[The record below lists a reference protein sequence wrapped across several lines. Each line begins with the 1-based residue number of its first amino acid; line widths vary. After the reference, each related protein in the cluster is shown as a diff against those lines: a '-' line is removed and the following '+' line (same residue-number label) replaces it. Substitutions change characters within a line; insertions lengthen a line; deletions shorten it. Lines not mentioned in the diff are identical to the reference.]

1 MPRIDKYNAL
11 ASLAADDELIA
22 WDTSAGEVVNVTPPV
37 LATRL
42 ATDSAFSSQFLA
54 KATTHETELI
64 AQPVFVMTPATASPL
79 PFKIIFNSFNNSGGG
94 AGTFNH
100 GMWFGFNSGRHAGGG
115 TATANKPAIYM
126 GFEDNYYDDGG
137 DNTYGP
143 EWYVG
148 YLTPDGSTIGIG
160 GLRPIYVRVKSGD
173 TNTSTKSV
181 IMTMDIGGGS
191 GSWGVCN
198 GILNPALFG
207 LSTTDGIMR
216 IPFKIEMPSAGNA
229 LTLQSSGT
237 SDPVNLLFKTGSTT
251 RWQLQS
257 NNNNS
262 LIFIDNVNSQQ
273 TLILYGQSTVDTS
286 QVILNG
292 VLALNNAVSTSATA
306 GGASALP
313 ATPQGYFQIKDSAG
327 TTRKV
332 PYYV

>member
-1 MPRIDKYNAL
+1 MNHSETKKLVVTTGVPSANVFAERV
-11 ASLAADDELIA
+11 SLVNEAGQQISTKTDAELNSRFVA
-22 WDTSAGEVVNVTPPV
+22 QATSHT
-37 LATRL
+37 
-42 ATDSAFSSQFLA
+42 
-54 KATTHETELI
+54 TELI
-64 AQPVFVMTPATASPL
+64 AQPVFIMTPATASPN
-79 PFKIIFNSFNNSGGG
+79 PYQIIFNSFENTGSG
-94 AGTFNH
+94 AGTYNH
-100 GMWFGFNSGRHAGGG
+100 GMWFGFNAGRHAGGG
-115 TATANKPAIYM
+115 TATANKVGMYM

-137 DNTYGP
+137 DATYGP

-148 YLTPDGSTIGIG
+148 YITPDGSTIPIG
-160 GLRPIYVRVKSGD
+160 GLRPFYVRVKDGNANSA
-173 TNTSTKSV
+173 SKSAL
-181 IMTMDIGGGS
+181 ITLDIGAGATGAF
-191 GSWGVCN
+191 GVHK
-198 GILNPALFG
+198 GVTNPALFG
-207 LSTTDGIMR
+207 LSTSDGIMR

-237 SDPVNLLFKTGSTT
+237 SDPANLLFKTGSTT

-262 LIFIDNVNSQQ
+262 LIFIDNVNSKQ
-273 TLILYGQSTVDTS
+273 TMILYGQSTVDTS

-292 VLALNNAVSTSATA
+292 VLALNNATSSSATA